1 MKISLANRL
10 IQLMATAVLA
20 LGISPAFAQLA
31 GSDSVT
37 VYDGNGDVVEFL
49 AISEADE
56 IANGPGFVYVLQTR
70 IDVNQFGN
78 YTTLYD
84 DPLNPNSIGDIFGVV
99 FSGNG
104 SVLAF
109 ASDVDGIDFSQTFGG
124 PGPNNIFEGSAL
136 VFDMTMYLAADL
148 RADGWTAEFRS
159 DFESLAVPEPLPLG
173 LLAVAGAA
181 LLLTRR
187 KPA

>member
-1 MKISLANRL
+1 MKNSLSNRL
-10 IQLMATAVLA
+10 MQLLATAVLA
-20 LGISPAFAQLA
+20 LCISPAFAQLA

-37 VYDGNGDVVEFL
+37 VYNDIGEIVERL

-56 IANGPGFVYVLQTR
+56 IANGPGFIYTLHTLG
-70 IDVNQFGN
+70 DGSQFGN

-84 DPLNPNSIGDIFGVV
+84 DPLNPNSIGDLFGVV
-99 FSGNG
+99 LTGNG
-104 SVLAF
+104 FVLGF
-109 ASDVDGIDFSQTFGG
+109 ASDIDGIDFSQFFGG
-124 PGPNNIFEGSAL
+124 PAQFNLFEGAL
-136 VFDMTMYLAADL
+136 VFDMTMYLAADV
-148 RADGWTAEFRS
+148 RALGWTAEFQS
-159 DFESLAVPEPLPLG
+159 DFENLAVPEPLPLA

>member
-1 MKISLANRL
+1 MKTSLSNRL
-10 IQLMATAVLA
+10 IQLIAAAVLA

-37 VYDGNGDVVEFL
+37 VFDGNGNIAEFL

-84 DPLNPNSIGDIFGVV
+84 DPLNPNSIGDIFGIADV
-99 FSGNG
+99 GNG
-104 SVLAF
+104 FQLAF
-109 ASDVDGIDFSQTFGG
+109 ASDVDGIDFSQSFGG
-124 PGPNNIFEGSAL
+124 PGPNNIFEGSAPF
-136 VFDMTMYLAADL
+136 FDMTMYLAADL
-148 RADGWTAEFRS
+148 RALGWTAEFRS
-159 DFESLAVPEPLPLG
+159 DFESVPEPLPLA

-181 LLLTRR
+181 LMLTRR

>member
-1 MKISLANRL
+1 MKTSLSNRL
-10 IQLMATAVLA
+10 IQLMAAAVLA

-37 VYDGNGDVVEFL
+37 VYDGLGNIVEML
-49 AISEADE
+49 TISEADE
-56 IANGPGFVYVLQTR
+56 IANGPGFIYTLQTR
-70 IDVNQFGN
+70 VDVNQFGN

-84 DPLNPNSIGDIFGVV
+84 DPLNPNSVGDIFGVANI
-99 FSGNG
+99 NG
-104 SVLAF
+104 SLLLSF

-124 PGPNNIFEGSAL
+124 PGPNNIFEGSASF
-136 VFDMTMYLAADL
+136 FDMTMYLAADL
-148 RADGWTAEFRS
+148 RALGWTAEFRS
-159 DFESLAVPEPLPLG
+159 DFESVPEPLPLA

>member
-1 MKISLANRL
+1 MKTSLSNRL
-10 IQLMATAVLA
+10 IQLIAAAVLA

-37 VYDGNGDVVEFL
+37 VHDGSGAVMEFL

-56 IANGPGFVYVLQTR
+56 IANGPGHIYVLQTR
-70 IDVNQFGN
+70 ADVNQFGN

-84 DPLNPNSIGDIFGVV
+84 DPLNPNSIGDIFGVGNT
-99 FSGNG
+99 GNG
-104 SVLAF
+104 FFLAF
-109 ASDVDGIDFSQTFGG
+109 ASDVDGIDFSQFFGG

-136 VFDMTMYLAADL
+136 VFDMTMYLAEDL
-148 RADGWTAEFRS
+148 RRLGWTAEFQS
-159 DFESLAVPEPLPLG
+159 DFESVPEPLPLA

>member
-1 MKISLANRL
+1 MKTSLSNRL
-10 IQLMATAVLA
+10 IQLIAAAVLA

-37 VYDGNGDVVEFL
+37 VFDGTGNIVEFL
-49 AISEADE
+49 AISDADE
-56 IANGPGFVYVLQTR
+56 IANGAGHVYVLQTR
-70 IDVNQFGN
+70 ADVNQFGN

-84 DPLNPNSIGDIFGVV
+84 DPLNPNLIGDIFGVGNT
-99 FSGNG
+99 GNG
-104 SVLAF
+104 FFLAF
-109 ASDVDGIDFSQTFGG
+109 ASDVDGMDFSQFFGG
-124 PGPNNIFEGSAL
+124 QGPINIFEGSAL

-148 RADGWTAEFRS
+148 RALNWTAVFQS
-159 DFESLAVPEPLPLG
+159 DFESVPEPLPLA